1 MRTPVRRYQMNS
13 KFHIFTDS
21 CCNLPYNMIKSFGLK
36 VLPLT
41 FNIEGKQYHSF
52 LEGQEVDLKQ
62 FYYMMRNGKEVT
74 TSLPNLHDAKVAFE
88 KVLVA
93 GKDVL
98 YLGFSS
104 GLSGTYESMNLI
116 LEDLKQAY
124 PDRKIYAVDT
134 LAAALGEGM
143 LVYYAATMADN
154 GASIDEVWEWVENN
168 KLRAAHWF
176 TVDDLM
182 FLFRGGRVTRT
193 AALAGTLLNIK
204 PVMHVDDEGHLIPL
218 AKVRSRKKSL
228 AALVDHMKQTVT
240 QPTED
245 QVIFINHADCIED
258 AEFVEKLVRE
268 NFQVKDVV
276 INILDPV
283 IGAHSGPGTVALFYM
298 GSER

>member
-1 MRTPVRRYQMNS
+1 MSPQ
-13 KFHIFTDS
+13 FQIFTDS
-21 CCNLPYNMIKSFGLK
+21 CCNLPYSMIKSFGLK

-41 FNIEGKQYHSF
+41 FNIDGKQYHSF

-62 FYYMMRNGKEVT
+62 FYQMMRDGKEVT
-74 TSLPNLHDAKVAFE
+74 TSLPNLHDAKEAFE
-88 KVLVA
+88 SVLES

-116 LEDLKQAY
+116 LDDLKDKY

-143 LVYYAATMADN
+143 LVYYASVMADE
-154 GASIDEVWEWVENN
+154 GASIEEVWEWVENN

-193 AALAGTLLNIK
+193 AALAGTLLSIK

-228 AALVDHMKQTVT
+228 GALVDHMKQTVT
-240 QPTED
+240 RPTDD
-245 QVIFINHADCIED
+245 QVIFITHGDCIED
-258 AEFVEKLVRE
+258 AEYVEKLVRE
-268 NFQVKDVV
+268 NFQIKDVV